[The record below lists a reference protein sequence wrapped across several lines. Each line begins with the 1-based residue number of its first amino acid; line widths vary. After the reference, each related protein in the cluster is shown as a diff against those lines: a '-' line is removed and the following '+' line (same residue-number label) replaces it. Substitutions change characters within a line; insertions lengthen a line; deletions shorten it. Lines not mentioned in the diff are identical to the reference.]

1 MKIIAVYGSSR
12 ITPADPEY
20 AEAYEV
26 GRRLG
31 AAGYSIMTG
40 GYQGVME
47 AASRG
52 AAETGAHVIGVTTGA
67 IEALSGNKPNA
78 WVKEEIGYDVFSQRL
93 AHLVHR
99 ADGYVAMQGGIGTL
113 HEIVSVWELMRLGE
127 IPHRPLVCYDAL
139 WEDALRGLMNNK
151 YVHPDYQRFIH
162 FAHTPQAV
170 LDYLQGFS
178 PETRS

>member
-20 AEAYEV
+20 SEAQEV

-31 AAGYSIMTG
+31 KAGYTVMTG
-40 GYQGVME
+40 GYSGAME

-52 AAETGAHVIGVTTGA
+52 AAEAGAHVIGVTTA
-67 IEALSGNKPNA
+67 MIELINGLKANP
-78 WVKEEIGYDVFSQRL
+78 WVKEEVSYPLFSHRL
-93 AHLVHR
+93 AHLVAH

-113 HEIVSVWELMRLGE
+113 HEIVNVWELMRLGE
-127 IPHRPLVCYDAL
+127 LPHRPLVCYSPL
-139 WEDALRGLMNNK
+139 WEEALSGMMTNK

-162 FAHTPQAV
+162 FAHTPAQV
-170 LDYLQGFS
+170 VEHLQRFV
-178 PETRS
+178 PEER